1 MNVQQVIGNYCRVY
15 GASEPE
21 MDREAKRFFVTVS
34 IGEAKVFPWR
44 ENSVLLGK
52 IIGSEMKRGIV
63 LLVEGSRVSP
73 VTWEKWAEVWQRFFA
88 PKRKDKNPSPNR
100 ERVPKAGIFQLMQQ
114 ERQPRKPQKHGFERT
129 HIANLSMNYL

>member
-15 GASEPE
+15 GAREPE
-21 MDREAKRFFVTVS
+21 MDRKVKRCFVVVS
-34 IGEAKVFPWR
+34 IGEAKVFPWW

-63 LLVEGSRVSP
+63 LLVEGRRITP

-100 ERVPKAGIFQLMQQ
+100 ERPPKAGIFQLMQQ
-114 ERQPRKPQKHGFERT
+114 ARPSRRPQKHGFERT
-129 HIANLSMNYL
+129 YIANLSMNYL